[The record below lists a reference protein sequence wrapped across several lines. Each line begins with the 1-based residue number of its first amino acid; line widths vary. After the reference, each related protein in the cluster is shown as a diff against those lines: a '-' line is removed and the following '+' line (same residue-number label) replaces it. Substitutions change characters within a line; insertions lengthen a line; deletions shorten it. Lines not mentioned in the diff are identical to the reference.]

1 MSDFY
6 LKDGKLFPIEAL
18 TVAPMASTDTV
29 FGYTV
34 SALQTDVFVGHNK
47 IVGTLN
53 KITTGSLPP
62 VWGDGNFIAL
72 KFGGTAFDK
81 AKHIYVGMNP
91 TAGFG
96 LVDVSADPDRAGVF
110 KVTNKLQD
118 FVAVVD
124 YGNDRTETITFDLS
138 GLTLATE

>member
-6 LKDGKLFPIEAL
+6 LKDGKLFPLEAL
-18 TVAPMASTDTV
+18 TVEPMAGTETV

-34 SALQTDVFVGHNK
+34 SDLQTDVFVGHNK
-47 IVGTLN
+47 IVGTLK
-53 KITTGSLPP
+53 KITSGSLPA

-72 KFGGTAFDK
+72 KFSGSAFDK

-96 LVDVSADPDRAGVF
+96 LVDVSEDPDRAGVF
-110 KVTNKLQD
+110 KVTNKLQE
-118 FVAVVD
+118 FVAVLD
-124 YGNDRTETITFDLS
+124 YGNGLTETITFDLD
-138 GLTLATE
+138 GLTLETE